1 VCRYTIG
8 HANLAA
14 TVGARP
20 RYGWQIDPFG
30 ASALT
35 PEVLSLMGYKAL
47 VHHRI
52 NQRLT
57 GRFLN
62 VDELQQWS
70 GGMLTSQGMQF
81 DWKFSKSL
89 LPLLTH
95 VMEVAPSSLHPTFM
109 RMTTLPPHLHP
120 FQGGYCSPPGFDF
133 EGDPVQSQS
142 PDPLPNSTNV
152 LNLANSLIQT
162 AVYRQSHTRTSHVL
176 MPMGCDFRWRNA
188 SLSFDAIECAN
199 YA

>member
-1 VCRYTIG
+1 MKLCRLSTLLSTSAAPCLDFISYRLSQHSHIARRYAIG
-8 HANLAA
+8 HASLAS
-14 TVGARP
+14 TIGARP

-35 PEVLSLMGYKAL
+35 PEILSLMGYKAL

-81 DWKFSKSL
+81 NWEFSKSSP
-89 LPLLTH
+89 PLLTH
-95 VMEVAPSSLHPTFM
+95 VMEVTSA
-109 RMTTLPPHLHP
+109 
-120 FQGGYCSPPGFDF
+120 SP
-133 EGDPVQSQS
+133 
-142 PDPLPNSTNV
+142 L
-152 LNLANSLIQT
+152 
-162 AVYRQSHTRTSHVL
+162 
-176 MPMGCDFRWRNA
+176 
-188 SLSFDAIECAN
+188 
-199 YA
+199 